1 MHVVLGIGGAADAMV
16 ALRETLVRTE
26 TTGDSLTIAI
36 LENPATDRTPA
47 EIERTVEEA
56 IASHDVDPTEIVRL
70 DGDPGPAIVEFAE
83 SGEYDRIVLGGGK
96 RSPMGKIALG
106 QVAEF
111 VLLNAD
117 TSVTL
122 IR

>member
-1 MHVVLGIGGAADAMV
+1 MHVVLGVGGSEDSMV
-16 ALRETLVRTE
+16 ALRETVERIHR
-26 TTGDSLTIAI
+26 TGDDLTIAL
-36 LENPATDRTPA
+36 LENPATDRDRS
-47 EIERTVEEA
+47 ELEETVAAAVADAGIDAPITHLE
-56 IASHDVDPTEIVRL
+56 
-70 DGDPGPAIVEFAE
+70 GDPGPALTDFAE
-83 SGEYDRIVLGGGK
+83 AGSFDRIVLGGGK